1 MIYMNHYISKLAIS
15 KIRHLHGIDIF
26 LPANRHLILTGKNGS
41 GKTSVLEYLRDF
53 LTQYVTLNDYEI
65 IGDNYSRK
73 VMKKQRNIPNKNID
87 FCAVFSDHNEILK
100 KSCKGEFIVAYYPA
114 ERQYKIANEKHI
126 EKVVFQDKYAIDD
139 NPGKYFVKYL
149 LDMKS
154 SQALYATS
162 GKHERADEISRW
174 FENFDRILKRIF
186 DNQSVHLEFDIETYA
201 FHIMEEGREP
211 FAFDALSSGYA
222 AVLDIVTDLM
232 MRMEH
237 KAKNKYDLEGIVL
250 IDEIEAHLHLSLQKN
265 ILPILTELF
274 PNIQF
279 IVSTHSPFILNS
291 ISNVVIYD
299 LENKTLVNTEEGL
312 SNIPYEGVVEG
323 YFGASQLSDELKK
336 KFARYQELYGKE
348 KLTDDDVSEIM
359 HLESYLDKIPD
370 YLALDIMADYQK
382 MKLEL
387 MDRVG

>member
-1 MIYMNHYISKLAIS
+1 MKIYIDSIEINKV
-15 KIRHLHGIDIF
+15 RHLHDIEIS
-26 LPANRHLILTGKNGS
+26 LPDGKHLIFTGKNGS
-41 GKTSVLEYLRDF
+41 GKTSVLEALRDF
-53 LTQYVTLNDYEI
+53 LNHHITPNADGIIRDSHGKKIREVKLEVLPQYV
-65 IGDNYSRK
+65 
-73 VMKKQRNIPNKNID
+73 D
-87 FCAVFSDHNEILK
+87 FLATFSDHNAVCQK
-100 KSCKGEFIVAYYPA
+100 AGKGEFIIAYYPA
-114 ERQYKIANEKHI
+114 ERQYKISNEKHI

-232 MRMEH
+232 MRMEN

-265 ILPILTELF
+265 ILPMLTELF

-348 KLTDDDVSEIM
+348 KLTDDDVNEIM

-387 MDRVG
+387 LDRVE

>member
-1 MIYMNHYISKLAIS
+1 MNHYISKLAIS

>member
-1 MIYMNHYISKLAIS
+1 MRAYIGYIEINKV
-15 KIRHLHGIDIF
+15 RHLRDIKIQ
-26 LPANRHLILTGKNGS
+26 LPDGKHLIFTGKNCS
-41 GKTSVLEYLRDF
+41 GKTSILENLRNF
-53 LTQYVTLNDYEI
+53 LNKYITYNKEEVHIDI
-65 IGDNYSRK
+65 SGKK
-73 VMKKQRNIPNKNID
+73 VINRRRFIPCEGMDLFVGISQSNEVWKK
-87 FCAVFSDHNEILK
+87 AG
-100 KSCKGEFIVAYYPA
+100 KGEFIIAYYPA
-114 ERQYKIANEKHI
+114 ERQYKISNEKHI

-370 YLALDIMADYQK
+370 YLALDIMADYQR

-387 MDRVG
+387 LDRVE

>member
-1 MIYMNHYISKLAIS
+1 M
-15 KIRHLHGIDIF
+15 
-26 LPANRHLILTGKNGS
+26 
-41 GKTSVLEYLRDF
+41 RDF

-65 IGDNYSRK
+65 IGDNYSGK
-73 VMKKQRNIPNKNID
+73 AMKKQRNIPNKNID
-87 FCAVFSDHNEILK
+87 FCAVFSDHNAILK
-100 KSCKGEFIVAYYPA
+100 KSCKGEFIIAYYPA
-114 ERQYKIANEKHI
+114 ERQYKISNEKHI

-162 GKHERADEISRW
+162 GKHERAEEISRW

-201 FHIMEEGREP
+201 FHVMEEGREP
-211 FAFDALSSGYA
+211 FAFYALSSGYA

-237 KAKNKYDLEGIVL
+237 KANNKYDLEGIVL

-265 ILPILTELF
+265 ILPMLTELF

-387 MDRVG
+387 MDRVE

>member
-1 MIYMNHYISKLAIS
+1 MNHYISKLAIS

-162 GKHERADEISRW
+162 GKHERAEEISRW

-237 KAKNKYDLEGIVL
+237 KAKNKYDLEGFVL

-265 ILPILTELF
+265 ILPMLTELF

-387 MDRVG
+387 LDRVE

>member
-1 MIYMNHYISKLAIS
+1 MRAYMGYIEINKV
-15 KIRHLHGIDIF
+15 RHLRDIKIQ
-26 LPANRHLILTGKNGS
+26 LPDGKHLIFTGKNGS

-65 IGDNYSRK
+65 IGDNYSGK
-73 VMKKQRNIPNKNID
+73 AMEKQRNIPNKNID
-87 FCAVFSDHNEILK
+87 FCAVFSDHNVILK
-100 KSCKGEFIVAYYPA
+100 KSCKGEFIIAYYPA
-114 ERQYKIANEKHI
+114 ERQYKISNEKHI

-201 FHIMEEGREP
+201 FYIMEEGREP

-265 ILPILTELF
+265 ILPMLTELF

-348 KLTDDDVSEIM
+348 KLTDDDVNEIM

-370 YLALDIMADYQK
+370 YLALDIMADYQR

-387 MDRVG
+387 LDRVE

>member
-1 MIYMNHYISKLAIS
+1 
-15 KIRHLHGIDIF
+15 
-26 LPANRHLILTGKNGS
+26 
-41 GKTSVLEYLRDF
+41 
-53 LTQYVTLNDYEI
+53 
-65 IGDNYSRK
+65 
-73 VMKKQRNIPNKNID
+73 
-87 FCAVFSDHNEILK
+87 
-100 KSCKGEFIVAYYPA
+100 
-114 ERQYKIANEKHI
+114 
-126 EKVVFQDKYAIDD
+126 
-139 NPGKYFVKYL
+139 
-149 LDMKS
+149 MKS

-265 ILPILTELF
+265 ILPMLTELF

-312 SNIPYEGVVEG
+312 SNIPYEGVFVRLPKVG
-323 YFGASQLSDELKK
+323 DECD
-336 KFARYQELYGKE
+336 G
-348 KLTDDDVSEIM
+348 
-359 HLESYLDKIPD
+359 
-370 YLALDIMADYQK
+370 DIF
-382 MKLEL
+382 
-387 MDRVG
+387 

>member
-1 MIYMNHYISKLAIS
+1 MYLVLVTIMRCFIN
-15 KIRHLHGIDIF
+15 KIVINNVRHLRNIAIP
-26 LPANRHLILTGKNGS
+26 LLETQHLIFTGKNGS
-41 GKTSVLEYLRDF
+41 GKTSVLEEIGKF
-53 LTQYVTLNDYEI
+53 LSEYHHMNRSGMVVQSVFVELN
-65 IGDNYSRK
+65 NYSDIRNRK
-73 VMKKQRNIPNKNID
+73 
-87 FCAVFSDHNEILK
+87 FA
-100 KSCKGEFIVAYYPA
+100 GEFIIAYYPA
-114 ERQYKIANEKHI
+114 ERQYKISNEKHI

-162 GKHERADEISRW
+162 GKHERAEEISRW

-265 ILPILTELF
+265 ILPMLTELF

-387 MDRVG
+387 LDRVE

>member
-1 MIYMNHYISKLAIS
+1 MNHYISKLAIS

-299 LENKTLVNTEEGL
+299 LENKTLVNTKEGL

-348 KLTDDDVSEIM
+348 KLTDDDVNEIM

-387 MDRVG
+387 LDRVE